1 MQAHGGAQIDLSAQ
15 VALVRAKTRP
25 WKSIIALV
33 LAIGAAITSGW
44 AHSPFQ
50 HFFTGSDVV
59 HQIVAAVT
67 AVAFCVFA
75 SAATIG
81 LSGKA
86 RDVLRPVTGASHA
99 SVVRYALVL
108 IGAVTTLVVTL
119 VLFGVPVGQL
129 LLGGALTSVFVGIAA
144 QQALSNVF
152 AGLVLLLAR
161 PFKVGDS
168 IRLRAGALS
177 GEIGGTVSEIGI
189 TYLKLATPDGELSIP
204 NSQVLNAVV
213 GPLPPGTRLPAPPP
227 LQPATAAA
235 SPPGTISP
243 PVPVGGT
250 VTVTQAAVGT
260 QPLTGPQVATAT
272 QPVSGTHPVTGTQ
285 PVSGTHPVTGTQPV
299 SGTQAATGPQPAAD
313 PAHGSAHGPVGAAD
327 TADTADGAHRP
338 GAAGQQ

>member
-1 MQAHGGAQIDLSAQ
+1 MRGHDGARSSSGGTTPRTPRGMSGRQASVPDMQSPAGGPEPGNRWGVPGGIPDRSVQ
-15 VALVRAKTRP
+15 VARVRAKTRP

-33 LAIGAAITSGW
+33 LAIAAAATSAW
-44 AHSPFQ
+44 ARSSFQ
-50 HFFTGSDVV
+50 HFFSGQQVV
-59 HQIVAAVT
+59 SQVIAAAT

-86 RDVLRPVTGASHA
+86 REVLQPVAGTSHA
-99 SVVRYALVL
+99 AVVRYALLL

-119 VLFGVPVGQL
+119 VLFDVPVGQL

-152 AGLVLLLAR
+152 AGLVLLMAR

-189 TYLKLATPDGELSIP
+189 TYVRLATADGMVSVP

-213 GPLPPGTRLPAPPP
+213 GPLPPGTRLPAPP
-227 LQPATAAA
+227 A
-235 SPPGTISP
+235 
-243 PVPVGGT
+243 
-250 VTVTQAAVGT
+250 
-260 QPLTGPQVATAT
+260 
-272 QPVSGTHPVTGTQ
+272 
-285 PVSGTHPVTGTQPV
+285 
-299 SGTQAATGPQPAAD
+299 PQPAVAVSSPAGDSPAD
-313 PAHGSAHGPVGAAD
+313 GAAAGPVG
-327 TADTADGAHRP
+327 TADGAAGAHRP
-338 GAAGQQ
+338 GTGGEQ